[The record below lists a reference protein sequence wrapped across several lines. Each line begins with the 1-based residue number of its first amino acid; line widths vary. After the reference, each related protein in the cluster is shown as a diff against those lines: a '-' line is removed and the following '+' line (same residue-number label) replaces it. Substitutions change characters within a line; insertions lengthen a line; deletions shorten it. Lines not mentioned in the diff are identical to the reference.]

1 MSDMVS
7 IEEELLELRREN
19 SRLRREQEQQG
30 IVRVMP
36 PEITA
41 VMPMQIEMKELLDAV
56 MGKWPEDFVK
66 VDLDMFA
73 AAFAEFKPR
82 EIDFVPSR
90 LRKVD
95 AAKVYAHVFI
105 GWIAPPFVP
114 SVLALRREGEKEGL
128 VVFFGWLFCGRLIPR
143 CGLALVR
150 HA

>member
-41 VMPMQIEMKELLDAV
+41 VMPMQIEMKELLEAV

-73 AAFAEFKPR
+73 AAFRALATIHRQENLDSSHSAGHWVALANQRLHGRGETNFWPFWPQSLHGQTSPCPIGGCGMKVWR
-82 EIDFVPSR
+82 SNSQTSWSR
-90 LRKVD
+90 L
-95 AAKVYAHVFI
+95 
-105 GWIAPPFVP
+105 
-114 SVLALRREGEKEGL
+114 
-128 VVFFGWLFCGRLIPR
+128 
-143 CGLALVR
+143 
-150 HA
+150 